1 LVPAILCGNS
11 VLLKDNPRTP
21 LSNHNSNNSV
31 IVGTHFEKACDGTD
45 LALRFF
51 ADPMCVKQL
60 FKAHEISY
68 VVFMGS
74 LENARD
80 VYEDV
85 AENDFIDVQL
95 DLGGKDGAYV
105 APDCDF
111 DLTLQTLVK
120 GAYYNTGQSRNSI
133 QRIFVHKEISTKF
146 INAFSKKV
154 FEDLKMGDPMNEDTY
169 IGPMAVLE
177 HVEQLMEICEDAIN
191 MGGQV
196 VIGGNPNT
204 DEKGL
209 GRFFEPTVIVDAN
222 NGMRA

>member
-1 LVPAILCGNS
+1 
-11 VLLKDNPRTP
+11 
-21 LSNHNSNNSV
+21 
-31 IVGTHFEKACDGTD
+31 
-45 LALRFF
+45 
-51 ADPMCVKQL
+51 
-60 FKAHEISY
+60 
-68 VVFMGS
+68 MGS

-120 GAYYNTGQSRNSI
+120 GAFYNTGQSRNSI
-133 QRIFVHKEISTKF
+133 QRIFVHKEISNKF

-169 IGPMAVLE
+169 IGPMAVLD

-196 VIGGNPNT
+196 VVGGNQNT
-204 DEKGL
+204 DEKGM